1 MKVQNE
7 PILTMYTMNLEALWI
22 FAKNVF
28 TPSLAMQR
36 ETKYLSKKSQITGE
50 QFKHGA
56 LQSMGEKKNS
66 QTTEHFHC
74 LIKKKMSPLWHKIVT
89 SMTRHLTRW
98 KQKFSSLKTK
108 IARYMDNI
116 TSCYGGP
123 L

>member
-56 LQSMGEKKNS
+56 LQSMGEKK
-66 QTTEHFHC
+66 
-74 LIKKKMSPLWHKIVT
+74 IV
-89 SMTRHLTRW
+89 
-98 KQKFSSLKTK
+98 KQLNTF
-108 IARYMDNI
+108 IV
-116 TSCYGGP
+116 
-123 L
+123 